1 MVSILLKVVL
11 STRLLRTSLHGQVQ
25 ARWCVDRLCLE
36 LDTSDRFVSAGRL
49 PVLRAVRSISLESAR
64 VDDLDVD
71 VVPFA
76 NGRELGRNA
85 GQAHAQLF
93 GDLLGVDLMIH
104 QERPTLVRNL

>member
-1 MVSILLKVVL
+1 
-11 STRLLRTSLHGQVQ
+11 
-25 ARWCVDRLCLE
+25 
-36 LDTSDRFVSAGRL
+36 
-49 PVLRAVRSISLESAR
+49 LESAR

-76 NGRELGRNA
+76 DGRELGRNA

-104 QERPTLVRNL
+104 QERPTLGRNL